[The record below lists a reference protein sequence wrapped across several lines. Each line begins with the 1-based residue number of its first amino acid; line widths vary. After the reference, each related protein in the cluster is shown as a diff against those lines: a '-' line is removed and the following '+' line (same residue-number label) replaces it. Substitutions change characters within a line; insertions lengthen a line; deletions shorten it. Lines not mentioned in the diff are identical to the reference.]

1 MLFRQLRGVLK
12 TVQNLVSTNK
22 SQQILQVSASVV
34 KQNYSSDY
42 HYCYGEPKIE
52 DTIVIVSELGESC
65 VEVC

>member
-1 MLFRQLRGVLK
+1 
-12 TVQNLVSTNK
+12 VQNLVSTNK